1 MPVVTQGA
9 ANSVAADWRMKWRR
23 DCMWNEVVER
33 ENTLRGL
40 LIFRFSL
47 QDMNALSD
55 RLQAIRD
62 RITAAAQRC
71 GRDPAMIELLAV
83 SKTFPVEAIR
93 EAVDAG
99 QLLFGENKVQEILAK
114 APQLP
119 ANLQWH
125 LIGHL
130 QSNKVRKVLPLVKAI
145 HSIGS
150 LDLARDVD
158 RIAGELGL
166 FPQVYL
172 EVNLAEESS
181 KHGFSAE
188 QLRGSLEALY
198 AFKRLEI
205 QGLMCIPPFDP
216 DPALSRPYFTKLRE
230 MRDELEQRGGAPLP
244 RLSMGMSHDF
254 EIAIEEGATIVRVG
268 SAIFGERTYQ
278 TAA

>member
-71 GRDPAMIELLAV
+71 GRDLASIELLAV

-99 QLLFGENKVQEILAK
+99 QMYFGENKVREILAK

-172 EVNLAEESS
+172 EVNLAAESS

-188 QLRGSLEALY
+188 QVRDSLEALY

-216 DPALSRPYFTKLRE
+216 DPTLSRPYFTKLRE
-230 MRDELEQRGGAPLP
+230 LRDELEQRGGALLP

-254 EIAIEEGATIVRVG
+254 EIAVEEGATIVRVG
-268 SAIFGERTYQ
+268 SAIFGERTYKP
-278 TAA
+278 AA

>member
-1 MPVVTQGA
+1 M
-9 ANSVAADWRMKWRR
+9 
-23 DCMWNEVVER
+23 
-33 ENTLRGL
+33 
-40 LIFRFSL
+40 
-47 QDMNALSD
+47 
-55 RLQAIRD
+55 
-62 RITAAAQRC
+62 
-71 GRDPAMIELLAV
+71 ELLAV

-93 EAVDAG
+93 EAVDGG

-125 LIGHL
+125 LIGRL
-130 QSNKVRKVLPLVKAI
+130 QSNKVRKVLPVAKAI

-166 FPQVYL
+166 VSKVYL

-181 KHGFSAE
+181 KHGFGVE
-188 QLRGSLEALY
+188 QVRASLEELHG
-198 AFKRLEI
+198 FKRLEI

-216 DPALSRPYFTKLRE
+216 DPALSRPYFVRLRE
-230 MRDELEQRGGAPLP
+230 LRDELEQRGGGPLP

-254 EIAIEEGATIVRVG
+254 EIAVEEGATIVRVG
-268 SAIFGERTYQ
+268 SAIFGERTYKP
-278 TAA
+278 AA

>member
-1 MPVVTQGA
+1 
-9 ANSVAADWRMKWRR
+9 
-23 DCMWNEVVER
+23 MWNGVVER

-40 LIFRFSL
+40 PIFRFSSP
-47 QDMNALSD
+47 DMNALSD

-62 RITAAAQRC
+62 RMTAAAQRC
-71 GRDPAMIELLAV
+71 GREPASIELLAV

-119 ANLQWH
+119 ASVQWH

-130 QSNKVRKVLPLVKAI
+130 QSNKVRKVLPHVKSI

-158 RIAGELGL
+158 RIAAELGL

-172 EVNLAEESS
+172 EVNLAAESS
-181 KHGFSAE
+181 KHGFGAE
-188 QLRGSLEALY
+188 QVRSSLEALY
-198 AFKRLEI
+198 ALKRLEI

-216 DPALSRPYFTKLRE
+216 DPALSRPYFAKLRE
-230 MRDELEQRGGAPLP
+230 LRDELEQRGGAPLP

-268 SAIFGERTYQ
+268 SAIFGERTYKP
-278 TAA
+278 AA